1 MVNEDIKEVLI
12 GRDVFN
18 RDVGI
23 NLEEDPII
31 VLNHFNSPY
40 KNKVIYSIIVQV
52 MGLTKLPLT
61 IIGDVDKKLGYYLS
75 RIGNK
80 IDIVRNEDNI
90 KEEIEPKV
98 YYIVGDGKEIP
109 KRKTKY
115 VLNKNNIVI
124 LDVNEYKEG
133 VLKEEISIKKHTFI
147 QMHTE
152 DTTMG
157 DIIREYKIP
166 LPKLHKTTDAY
177 IKRTGDVLPQRV
189 QLYNIIK
196 NRDTTKRNYE
206 FYPQPLGAFT
216 KLLLETDKES
226 KLNKY

>member
-40 KNKVIYSIIVQV
+40 KNNVIYSILVQV
-52 MGLTKLPLT
+52 LELTKLPLT
-61 IIGDVDKKLGYYLS
+61 IIGNIEGRLGYHLN
-75 RIGNK
+75 RLEVKVNIIKDG
-80 IDIVRNEDNI
+80 DRI
-90 KEEIEPKV
+90 KEEKEPQIYCIIDYEV
-98 YYIVGDGKEIP
+98 DIP
-109 KRKTKY
+109 KRKLKY
-115 VLNKNNIVI
+115 ILNKNNIVI
-124 LDVNEYKEG
+124 VSVNKYKDDE
-133 VLKEEISIKKHTFI
+133 LKEDISIKQHTLI

-152 DTTMG
+152 DTTMR

-196 NRDTTKRNYE
+196 NRDTTKRKYE